1 MSQKHFCLGNELTH
15 LKSVTVTPRLQQ
27 ASPKTSAALTVIF
40 NISSLG
46 TLSSFISFT
55 SAQNPISDILTPTA
69 VSMQATTTGHW
80 KLIIAVSTFWLWIC
94 FSEWLR
100 DKRGNRE
107 DERTTWIWLYPYYL
121 SLYATCSVVLVKL
134 GLWNLLCLSLHWKKE
149 IPSFTLPNTRKQNIT
164 FGLDM

>member
-1 MSQKHFCLGNELTH
+1 MNWLIWSQSQHSYCEATAG
-15 LKSVTVTPRLQQ
+15 RQQ
-27 ASPKTSAALTVIF
+27 ASPKTSASLTVSF

-55 SAQNPISDILTPTA
+55 PLLRSGFQTFWLPTA
-69 VSMQATTTGHW
+69 VSMQATTTGHR
-80 KLIIAVSTFWLWIC
+80 KLIIAVSTLWLWVC

-100 DKRGNRE
+100 DKRGNQE
-107 DERTTWIWLYPYYL
+107 DEKTTL
-121 SLYATCSVVLVKL
+121 SFFATSSVVSVKW

-149 IPSFTLPNTRKQNIT
+149 IPSLTLPNTRKQNIT